1 MIIWAGGKIILGG
14 GKIFLAGL
22 VTTHPVRAREAL
34 GFLNND
40 DDDDGDDA
48 DDDDDDDNDDVQ
60 RVAGV
65 WEKPGRGY
73 RSRSFGSGMIF
84 IVNLIIFFVIIFVIV
99 IISNEPS
106 NSS

>member
-14 GKIFLAGL
+14 GKNFSL
-22 VTTHPVRAREAL
+22 PVRAREAL

-40 DDDDGDDA
+40 DDDDGDDV

-84 IVNLIIFFVIIFVIV
+84 IVNIVIFFIIIFVIL